1 MKKFLLVIIYFL
13 FINISA
19 YAADDT
25 SEYMNVDWWKNFND
39 EYLIENLLK
48 VYNNN
53 YDLKNAA
60 LKIEANEQIVKMQFA
75 SELPEV
81 YFSGKISRDLRAP
94 RQQFGDMSI
103 PSYSQ
108 NNFYLPITAGY
119 EIDIWGKNRLK
130 TKSKKEQLEIMKQ
143 AQRATYISLS
153 SSFACDYFNLIKAD
167 KLLEI
172 QQNLVDIQ
180 EEVLAKTKEKYEIGL
195 CPITEV
201 LFQEK
206 ILNNL
211 KEEKNNYV
219 KTKEILTNTLKVY
232 LANQNDDI
240 QRKSYDDISIL
251 ANIPN
256 EIKSKIIE
264 NRPDYLQEEAN
275 IKRIGFDVKV
285 AKREFL
291 PSFTIFGQ
299 LGLNAYSMS
308 TLCNSPSQFFAAG
321 ILPNFD
327 IFSGGRKKAMF
338 KMQKYKYEE
347 ALNNYQ
353 KTYLTALSE
362 INSGLIDYKT
372 SKKNYDESVQ
382 KISTENKIYN
392 LTQDKRNFGGAND
405 LDVLLAQEVYLM
417 AQKELVSN
425 KINSLIAAIGLY
437 KATGG
442 VDLYKINEQNNL

>member
-211 KEEKNNYV
+211 KEEKNNYF
-219 KTKEILTNTLKVY
+219 KTKEILTSTLKVY
-232 LANQNDDI
+232 LANQNDEI
-240 QRKSYDDISIL
+240 QRNSYDDISIL

-256 EIKSKIIE
+256 EINSNIIE

-275 IKRIGFDVKV
+275 IKRIGLDVKV

-392 LTQDKRNFGGAND
+392 LTQDKRNIGGAND